1 MVYSVELPFSFEGLW
16 IWIVGAAAWM
26 EKGDEGSASSLTVAW
41 SAASAV
47 NERMVLLVERD

>member
-1 MVYSVELPFSFEGLW
+1 
-16 IWIVGAAAWM
+16 M
-26 EKGDEGSASSLTVAW
+26 EKGGEGSASSLTVAW